1 MKMNTLSHVLK
12 RIKSFHPLTFR
23 PLSYYPVD
31 DITSGL
37 NEEEVGLRK
46 TMFDLVQKKLAPKAY
61 QIDKENNFEDMRE
74 FWRQLGHIGALGIT
88 ADIKYGGT
96 GGGYLDLVIIAEEI
110 ARGSASVA
118 LSYGA
123 HATMCV
129 DLINRIGTKE
139 HKDKYL
145 PKLCNGEHI
154 GALAMSESDAGS
166 DIFSMKLR
174 ADKDG
179 DYYVLNGKKF
189 WITNGPDADVF
200 VVYAKTNPKSE
211 KPHHGISAF
220 IVEKAFG
227 GFSAGTKLEKLGMR
241 GSHTSELVFE
251 NCRVP
256 KENLLGEE
264 NKGVRVLMGGLK
276 YERLCLSSLG
286 LGIMQACCD
295 VAFKY
300 AHERKQFNTRI
311 AEFQMIQSKLANMHM
326 ATAACRSYLYNTA
339 RACDR
344 NHVNNKDCA
353 GVIVYLSERAR
364 KMALDAI
371 QILGGNGYINDY
383 PTGRLL
389 RDANLLVIGN
399 EVRRLIIARN
409 LNEEYS

>member
-1 MKMNTLSHVLK
+1 MLSHTLK
-12 RIKSFHPLTFR
+12 RIKSFHSLTFR

-37 NEEEVGLRK
+37 NEEEIGLRK
-46 TMFDLVQKKLAPKAY
+46 TMFDLVQKKLTPKAY
-61 QIDKENNFEDMRE
+61 QIDKENNFKDMRE

-88 ADIKYGGT
+88 ADINYGGT
-96 GGGYLDLVIIAEEI
+96 GGGYLDLAIITEEI
-110 ARGSASVA
+110 ARASASVA

-123 HATMCV
+123 HSSMCV
-129 DLINRIGTKE
+129 DLINRFGTKE
-139 HKDKYL
+139 QKHKYL

-174 ADKDG
+174 ADKDE

-200 VVYAKTNPKSE
+200 VVYAKTNSKSE
-211 KPHHGISAF
+211 KPQNGISVF
-220 IVEKAFG
+220 VVEKAFEG
-227 GFSAGTKLEKLGMR
+227 LSAGTKLEKLGMR

-251 NCRVP
+251 NCRIP

-264 NKGVRVLMGGLK
+264 NKGVRLLMSGIQF
-276 YERLCLSSLG
+276 ERLCLASIP

-300 AHERKQFNTRI
+300 AHERKQFNTKI
-311 AEFQMIQSKLANMHM
+311 AEFQMIQSKLADMHM
-326 ATAACRSYLYNTA
+326 ATVACRSYLYNTA

-344 NHVNNKDCA
+344 SHINSKDCS
-353 GVIVYLSERAR
+353 GVIVYLSESAR

-389 RDANLLVIGN
+389 RDANLCVIGN

-409 LNEEYS
+409 LNKEYS